1 MCRQE
6 RSAGLKKK
14 HIIRVLKAVL
24 ALAIVAYLFRSDRI
38 SLQAIRQ
45 LFSIHN
51 IPYLCLSAL
60 FFIASQFFSGI
71 RLKGLLKT
79 IDFTLNTRSAFAI
92 TMVGNFFNTVL
103 PGMIGGDI
111 VKGMYLAKQEPELK
125 GRSAGILIMDRSVGL
140 LALSLTGAAAIV
152 YLLLTSSRVSSM
164 YARQLTAV
172 LWLVFAAIVLFGM
185 VLLAANNKRVRQ
197 RIKDVMLSRFSKGL
211 LFHMAEGFG
220 KLAEGKKVLFLSFLL
235 SFLIQLLSLFGLLV
249 LVEVLHAA
257 HPDSIVILAVS
268 SVVMLVGIVPLTPGN
283 IGWVELVASFGWS
296 AVGSNMGG
304 QIFLFWR
311 IVTTLCSLPW
321 GLHYLNPLK
330 RKSGPR

>member
-1 MCRQE
+1 M
-6 RSAGLKKK
+6 KKK
-14 HIIRVLKAVL
+14 HIIGALKAVL
-24 ALAIVAYLFRSDRI
+24 ALAIVAYLFMSDRI
-38 SLQAIRQ
+38 SLQAIIQ
-45 LFSIHN
+45 LFSLHN
-51 IPYLCLSAL
+51 VPYLCLSAM
-60 FFIASQFFSGI
+60 FFIASQFFSGM
-71 RLKGLLKT
+71 RLKSLLKT
-79 IDFTLNTRSAFAI
+79 IDFVLSTRSAFAI

-125 GRSAGILIMDRSVGL
+125 GRSSGILIMDRSVGL

-152 YLLLTSSRVSSM
+152 YLLLTSGRVSSM
-164 YARQLTAV
+164 YAKQLTAV
-172 LWLVFAAIVLFGM
+172 LYLVFAAVVLFGI

-197 RIKDVMLSRFSKGL
+197 RIKDAMLSLFSKGM

-220 KLAEGKKVLFLSFLL
+220 KLAERKKVLLLSFLL
-235 SFLIQLLSLFGLLV
+235 SLLIQLLSLAGLLV
-249 LVEVLHAA
+249 LVEVLNTPQ
-257 HPDSIVILAVS
+257 PDYIVILAVS
-268 SVVMLVGIVPLTPGN
+268 SIVTLIGIVPVTPGN

-330 RKSGPR
+330 RKTTP